1 MRGTQ
6 LTREVF
12 SRVSLFCVYM
22 PVLQVKKIESRL
34 FTKAIPEKGCV
45 VAGGGGG
52 LINHLIGCHM
62 TT

>member
-34 FTKAIPEKGCV
+34 HKGDSGKKVC
-45 VAGGGGG
+45 GGGGG
-52 LINHLIGCHM
+52 GALINHLIGCHM
-62 TT
+62 TP

>member
-1 MRGTQ
+1 MRGNQ

-45 VAGGGGG
+45 VAGGGGR